1 MNILGKVIHGSK
13 LYGLDGPNSDTDYKQ
28 FYQPSLEDL
37 ILMKADKTQ
46 RDEDEQ
52 NNTELEG
59 FAVQVFGKLLCN
71 AEDIV
76 IAMLHVPT
84 DKIIID
90 TPFFKTLRDNKEKF
104 YTKRMSG
111 MCGYCRG
118 QAAKYSLR
126 ADRML
131 AVGNVLEILNKG
143 ITEGKSRIYQIYD
156 ELPESKHCSKGIEER
171 NNNVDKR
178 YFECAGKK
186 VTATVAL
193 EYAKEIYQNLYDNY
207 GDRVRIAA
215 SLESKDYKAIS
226 HSFRVA
232 YQLKSIYTKG
242 TYTYPLEETQLIKD
256 IKYQNIKYLDG
267 DLDVKLNE
275 LINEVEE
282 LAQKSNY
289 PDKADRKWYNDLVL
303 DLYGY

>member
-1 MNILGKVIHGSK
+1 MKILGKVIHGSK

-28 FYQPSLEDL
+28 FFQPKLEDL
-37 ILMKADKTQ
+37 ILMRADKNQ
-46 RDEDEQ
+46 RSENEEE
-52 NNTELEG
+52 NTELEG
-59 FAVQVFGKLLCN
+59 FAVQIFGKLLCN

-76 IAMLHVPT
+76 IAMLHVPA

-90 TPFFKTLRDNKEKF
+90 SLFFKQLRDNKEKF
-104 YTKRMSG
+104 YTKKMAG
-111 MCGYCRG
+111 MTGYCKG
-118 QAAKYSLR
+118 QVEKYSLR

-131 AVGNVLEILNKG
+131 AVSKVLEILNKG
-143 ITEGKSRIYQIYD
+143 IEEGKSRIYQLYD
-156 ELPESKHCSKGIEER
+156 ELPNINHCFKGVEER

-215 SLESKDYKAIS
+215 SLDSQDYKAIS

-232 YQLKSIYTKG
+232 YQLRSIYSNG
-242 TYTYPLEETQLIKD
+242 TYSYPLVETPFIKAV
-256 IKYQNIKYLDG
+256 KYQHFKYLDN
-267 DLDVKLNE
+267 DLDAKLNE
-275 LINEVEE
+275 LIAEVEE
-282 LAQKSNY
+282 LAKNSKF
-289 PDKADRKWYNDLVL
+289 PDKVDKKWYDDLIL
-303 DLYGY
+303 GLYN